1 MQTKWS
7 CGDENR
13 TKYLNIL
20 LFIVFYFCQDE
31 LNIVQNSIVLRKESL
46 SKLNDE
52 LSMILSLEKI

>member
-13 TKYLNIL
+13 AKYLNIL